1 MITFNSNRVPVLVP
15 RTGAFMHVLDV
26 YRAKAA
32 SITPPFTQADKDW
45 FRKPLAHT
53 SEGGY

>member
-1 MITFNSNRVPVLVP
+1 MITFDTIGRPIYVP
-15 RTGAFMHVLDV
+15 RTGAFMHVLDA

-32 SITPPFTQADKDW
+32 SVTPPFTQADKDW

-53 SEGGY
+53 SEGG